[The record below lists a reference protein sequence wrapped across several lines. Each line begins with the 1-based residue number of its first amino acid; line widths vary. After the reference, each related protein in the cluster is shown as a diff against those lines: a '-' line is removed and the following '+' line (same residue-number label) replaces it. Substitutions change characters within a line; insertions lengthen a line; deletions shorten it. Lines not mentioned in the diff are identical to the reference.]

1 MEFHTFPQSMQ
12 IIYHHNSLRAL
23 CINPGNQINFDKSV
37 GQLIH
42 MWLFKRLRYLIYIK
56 HLCISNLSTL
66 SLCVCSV
73 IQSCL
78 ILCHSLDCSPPVSL
92 SMRILQRRIL
102 EQVAMPSFRRSSRKV
117 TEPRCP
123 VLQVDSL
130 VSESPGNQIYQKN
143 INSHFTGFSVYSVST
158 CVLDLWLS
166 SAEFHSNHPQY
177 IFRSGPTNFPHQP

>member
-78 ILCHSLDCSPPVSL
+78 ILCHPLDCSPPVSL
-92 SMRILQRRIL
+92 SMEFFRQEYWSWLLFPTPGDLPDPGIETASPASHALASKSFTTKLAGKSSLIFIGRIKFNRTIYHQ
-102 EQVAMPSFRRSSRKV
+102 
-117 TEPRCP
+117 
-123 VLQVDSL
+123 SL
-130 VSESPGNQIYQKN
+130 VELCKLLYISPI
-143 INSHFTGFSVYSVST
+143 TG
-158 CVLDLWLS
+158 
-166 SAEFHSNHPQY
+166 
-177 IFRSGPTNFPHQP
+177 